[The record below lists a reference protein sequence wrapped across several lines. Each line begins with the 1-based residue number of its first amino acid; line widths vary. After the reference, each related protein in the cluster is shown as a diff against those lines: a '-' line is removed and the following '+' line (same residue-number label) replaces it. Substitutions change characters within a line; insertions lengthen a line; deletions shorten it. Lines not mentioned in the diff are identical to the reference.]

1 MYKTFFFMYK
11 TSQMPLVHCL
21 CINTLYVIDVT
32 PYVLADVI
40 AYVQHFFIS
49 YIHNYSNA
57 SGTLRIYQHSV
68 CHRRYSLCITRRYCL
83 CIHFFFFWRIKLL
96 KCLWYTAHLSTLCM
110 SKTLFPMYN

>member
-1 MYKTFFFMYK
+1 MYK

-68 CHRRYSLCITRRYCL
+68 CHRRYSLCISRRYCL
-83 CIHFFFFWRIKLL
+83 CIQLFFFLAYKTSQMPVVHSPSI
-96 KCLWYTAHLSTLCM
+96 HTLYV
-110 SKTLFPMYN
+110 KDVIPYV

>member
-1 MYKTFFFMYK
+1 MYK

-49 YIHNYSNA
+49 Y
-57 SGTLRIYQHSV
+57 V
-68 CHRRYSLCITRRYCL
+68 
-83 CIHFFFFWRIKLL
+83 
-96 KCLWYTAHLSTLCM
+96 
-110 SKTLFPMYN
+110 